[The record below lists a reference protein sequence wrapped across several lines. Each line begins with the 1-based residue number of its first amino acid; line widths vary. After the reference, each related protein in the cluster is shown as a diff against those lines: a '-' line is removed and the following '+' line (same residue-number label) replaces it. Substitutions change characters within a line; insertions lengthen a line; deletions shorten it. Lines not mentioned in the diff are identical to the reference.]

1 MGCKGWLIEGNEE
14 RKSRSMR
21 FKNTLTQT
29 FPFLLHYFQ
38 FFSDCQALRPYLG
51 PLFNFCYGVLTLLG
65 QCKEREVRW
74 FLSSVCLSLSSVIS
88 LPHITQKLV
97 SHP

>member
-1 MGCKGWLIEGNEE
+1 
-14 RKSRSMR
+14 MR

-29 FPFLLHYFQ
+29 FLFLLHCFQ
-38 FFSDCQALRPYLG
+38 LPSHYQALRPYLG

-74 FLSSVCLSLSSVIS
+74 FLSSVRLSLSPVLFSASNYSKIRVPLYFI
-88 LPHITQKLV
+88 
-97 SHP
+97 